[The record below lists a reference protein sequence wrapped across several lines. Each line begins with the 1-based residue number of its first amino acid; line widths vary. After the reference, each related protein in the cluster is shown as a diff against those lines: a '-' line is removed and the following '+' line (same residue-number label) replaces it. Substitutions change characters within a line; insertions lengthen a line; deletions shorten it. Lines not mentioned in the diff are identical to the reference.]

1 MKIKSLQFWYI
12 TLSLCILRLTKSSTE
27 KGILPS
33 QSVNMTKQSKHAH
46 ECQKT
51 IIWKEVQVYLYFYII
66 FYKRK
71 KKCYKATSTICLW
84 LKLKLLYQS
93 GISQNPVLNNAF
105 HQCTLCYM
113 LLVQLLFMI
122 RYLIKMFLRSK

>member
-12 TLSLCILRLTKSSTE
+12 TLSFCILRLTKSSTE
-27 KGILPS
+27 KGIQPS

-71 KKCYKATSTICLW
+71 KKCYKATR
-84 LKLKLLYQS
+84 Y
-93 GISQNPVLNNAF
+93 
-105 HQCTLCYM
+105 YM
-113 LLVQLLFMI
+113 LVAETKITLSVWFFT
-122 RYLIKMFLRSK
+122 KSCFE